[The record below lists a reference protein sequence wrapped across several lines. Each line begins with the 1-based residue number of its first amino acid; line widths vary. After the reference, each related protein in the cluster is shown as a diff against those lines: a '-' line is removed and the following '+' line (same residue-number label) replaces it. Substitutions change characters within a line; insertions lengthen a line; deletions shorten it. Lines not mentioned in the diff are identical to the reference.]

1 MIRQSSPNEVSNLKE
16 KEKFQNLVMKS
27 AMGLFKNY
35 KRKSKEVQ
43 KDSEDFVT
51 FVAKNMDGKTFALFN
66 KYLNELKHDVL
77 GHKTQKV
84 SADSFMIFLDR
95 MRSLTHSESINDI
108 IISKL
113 EKVDVSRLHSKD
125 LLDQYQEHSIDFKFE
140 ESLREGEIKA
150 FAQTVT
156 PKARFLFDNYKVQ
169 DDVYQTETAAQEPLD
184 SSQQEEND
192 FFSFFGSHEKM
203 ITKPE
208 TSFRNIKQFL
218 VTLPIDYYILL

>member
-51 FVAKNMDGKTFALFN
+51 FVAKNIDGKTFALFN

-125 LLDQYQEHSIDFKFE
+125 LLDPYQEHSIDFKF
-140 ESLREGEIKA
+140 
-150 FAQTVT
+150 
-156 PKARFLFDNYKVQ
+156 
-169 DDVYQTETAAQEPLD
+169 
-184 SSQQEEND
+184 
-192 FFSFFGSHEKM
+192 
-203 ITKPE
+203 
-208 TSFRNIKQFL
+208 
-218 VTLPIDYYILL
+218 